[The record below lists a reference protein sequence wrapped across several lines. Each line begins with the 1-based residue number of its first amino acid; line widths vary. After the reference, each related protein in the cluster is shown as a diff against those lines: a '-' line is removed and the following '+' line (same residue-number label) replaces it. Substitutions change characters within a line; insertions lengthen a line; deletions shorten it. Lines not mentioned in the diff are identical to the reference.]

1 MLVTCRTHPTELFAM
16 DFRIGYRRPLRT
28 ASLLRKKRQRTRLW
42 LCALAATVATVAACT
57 WDNAPA
63 EKARTA
69 AVAPAAKVA
78 LQATAATTA
87 ARRVYPYSVIPGGVG
102 SRADI
107 AEHVASDKIVADH
120 YASFDVAKAHPV
132 TVSKARAV
140 HVSYRKGN
148 KIYWTAG
155 KVMLAKGET
164 LLSDGTH
171 EIRGRCGNRISD
183 AAQLPV
189 AMSEPTAAELD
200 QLVNVPGDEGGPQ
213 NVSFDM
219 DSILP
224 TANPTQGRVFPG
236 VPVANTP
243 PVSPGTRPGMP
254 PMPSMPN
261 GMDLANQFLTV
272 SSGPLLSLG
281 PLSEASFTVT
291 PATPDT
297 PVPPATPDTPVTV
310 PPVTSTPPA
319 VVPPGIPSTPP
330 ATPSTPPATP
340 ATPAVPATP
349 PPHAD
354 VPEPASLW
362 LFGTAM
368 ILLLLRRRSNRAGK

>member
-1 MLVTCRTHPTELFAM
+1 M

-42 LCALAATVATVAACT
+42 LCALAATVATVAACS

-63 EKARTA
+63 EKVRTA
-69 AVAPAAKVA
+69 AVAPVAKVA
-78 LQATAATTA
+78 MNGATAATA

-107 AEHVASDKIVADH
+107 AEHVASDKVVAEH
-120 YASFDVAKAHPV
+120 YASFDVTKAHPV

-148 KIYWTAG
+148 KIYWTAR
-155 KVMLAKGET
+155 KVMLAQGET

-171 EIRGRCGNRISD
+171 EIRGRCGNRIADS
-183 AAQLPV
+183 AQLPV
-189 AMSEPTAAELD
+189 AMDEPTAAELD
-200 QLVNVPGDEGGPQ
+200 RAMTAPADEGGPQ
-213 NVSFDM
+213 NVSFDL
-219 DSILP
+219 DGILP
-224 TANPTQGRVFPG
+224 ANPTQGRVFPG
-236 VPVANTP
+236 GLTPDAP

-254 PMPSMPN
+254 TVPATPT

-291 PATPDT
+291 PPTSGTPVPPVTPDT
-297 PVPPATPDTPVTV
+297 PATV
-310 PPVTSTPPA
+310 PPVSSTPPA
-319 VVPPGIPSTPP
+319 AVPPVTPSTPP
-330 ATPSTPPATP
+330 GTPVTPPATP
-340 ATPAVPATP
+340 ATPAVPGTP

-354 VPEPASLW
+354 IPEPASLW
-362 LFGTAM
+362 LFGTAL